1 MRGGASHQRLWNLL
15 SFRPLMRHSSRQT
28 APIKL
33 LQRFATIAHESCGLR
48 LRSLM
53 IFIALLHTVQVLM
66 CSMHDIQDTSLSTA
80 QSAALDSCL
89 PAAQEANEPHDD
101 GTASEHEIC
110 PHSLG
115 THAPMIISAQSEL
128 ALPVPSSTALSG
140 AHSAF
145 PSPPHSDPFR
155 PPIAI

>member
-1 MRGGASHQRLWNLL
+1 MSVPIHPSFGHYL
-15 SFRPLMRHSSRQT
+15 SRPL
-28 APIKL
+28 
-33 LQRFATIAHESCGLR
+33 IAYLGRAFVLR
-48 LRSLM
+48 
-53 IFIALLHTVQVLM
+53 IFMVSVALLHTAQLLM

-80 QSAALDSCL
+80 RSAALDSCL